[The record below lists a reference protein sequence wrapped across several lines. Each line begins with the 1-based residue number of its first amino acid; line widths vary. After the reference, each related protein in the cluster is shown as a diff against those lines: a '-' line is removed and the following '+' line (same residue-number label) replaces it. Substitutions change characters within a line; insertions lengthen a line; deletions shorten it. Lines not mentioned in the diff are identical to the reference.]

1 MEDNQNRYLLC
12 IAEYE
17 RVTEPVWYVCRKGH
31 ILADAM
37 IDYTRFSAETTFSGR
52 YITLTDLQEA
62 RVICQCIRKKDA
74 CIHGV

>member
-1 MEDNQNRYLLC
+1 MEDNQKRYLLC
-12 IAEYE
+12 IAEHESNYNSCF
-17 RVTEPVWYVCRKGH
+17 YNN
-31 ILADAM
+31 LSDAI

-74 CIHGV
+74 CIHGA